1 MRFNSTINNVRLLEW
16 EINIT
21 QGALVDLINQAS
33 SWAKAIVID
42 GVTFYWMSFGK
53 VCEELPSVFSKEDTV
68 YRQYKALKEKGI
80 IDHIKLDGKDYV
92 RLTEKGCTWNQF
104 EPIRYSE
111 KNPSNGNKLEQGRK
125 KIRENS
131 EKNPTDNINNNKYN
145 QDHNNPPSPPT
156 GESTPEEVVLNHL
169 NLALAQLAEQ
179 LGERKPIG
187 FSLLETTAK
196 TINARMTEFSQADCE
211 RVVDYLIAKWGRD
224 EKMRDYLTPKTI
236 FRKSN
241 FAEYVPMSQAWANR
255 GCPVFVNGK
264 WVKAEDIHKRINTP
278 TVEEVQ
284 SYYFKYL
291 SAGRSIFRT
300 LDLDQP
306 RNKVLYY
313 ATIGTK
319 GKRPLERDM
328 SRVIAEEI
336 RSTVDRLDSLPT
348 PLLEAKQ

>member
-1 MRFNSTINNVRLLEW
+1 MRFNSTINNVRLIEW

-111 KNPSNGNKLEQGRK
+111 KNPSNGNKPEQGRK

-156 GESTPEEVVLNHL
+156 GEKPEAMVLNYL
-169 NLALAQLAEQ
+169 NSALKKFAEQ
-179 LGERKPIG
+179 VGERKPVG
-187 FSLLETTAK
+187 FKLGDTIAK
-196 TINARMTEFSQADCE
+196 TIAARVKESSLTDCE
-211 RVVDYLIAKWGRD
+211 RVIDYLIAKWGRD
-224 EKMRDYLTPKTI
+224 EFMREYLTPTTI
-236 FRKSN
+236 FRKSK
-241 FAEYVPMSQAWANR
+241 FVEYVSMSQGWSDR
-255 GCPVFVNGK
+255 GRLVFVNGK
-264 WVKAEDIHKRINTP
+264 WVKAEDITKRINTP

-291 SAGRSIFRT
+291 SVGKSIFRS
-300 LDLDQP
+300 LDLSQP
-306 RNKVLYY
+306 RNKILYY

-319 GKRPLERDM
+319 SKRPLERDM
-328 SRVIAEEI
+328 HRIIAEEI
-336 RSTVDRLDSLPT
+336 RATVERLDSLPT